1 MSLVPDHITLS
12 EDERALIRAVGKF
25 ARNELLPLDRAWDR
39 GEGCVDDIL
48 PKLAAMGLMN
58 LVVPTSEGGLGCA
71 YHTYAAI
78 IHELAVSSP
87 ATAVTIGVHTQ
98 VGDILERFA
107 GESIHSEVLTHWGS
121 ADNFAA
127 FCLSEAGAGSD
138 ASSAR
143 TTAVEVD
150 GGFRI
155 TGEKMWVTNG
165 LSARWFLTICKL
177 DDAANKDRFCA
188 LLVER
193 DSDGLAIDEIHG
205 KMGIRGSKTAVVNF
219 DNVFVATD
227 RLIGGK
233 DQGLEVA
240 LSSLGKSRV
249 GIAAQ
254 ASGISQA
261 CLTEMVSYAREREQ
275 FGQTIGKFQAVS
287 NMIADSGVE
296 LEASKSL
303 IWRAAVG
310 IDRGEFDRRATS
322 MAKLYASEA
331 ANRIAYRAVQVHGGT
346 GYVQEC
352 RVEQLYRDAR
362 ITSIYEGTSEVQRIV
377 IARELAK
384 N

>member
-1 MSLVPDHITLS
+1 MPLLPVHIKIS
-12 EDERALIRAVGKF
+12 DDEQALIGAVGEF
-25 ARNELLPLDRAWDR
+25 AQSQLLPLDRAWDR
-39 GEGCVDDIL
+39 GEGSIDDVL
-48 PKLAAMGLMN
+48 PQLAEMGLMN

-78 IHELAVSSP
+78 IHELAVYSP
-87 ATAVTIGVHTQ
+87 ATAVTIGVHSQ

-107 GESIHSEVLTHWGS
+107 GKSIHTDVLTHWGS
-121 ADNFAA
+121 AEHFAA
-127 FCLSEAGAGSD
+127 FCLSEAGSGSD
-138 ASSAR
+138 AASIS
-143 TTAVEVD
+143 TTAAEVD

-155 TGEKMWVTNG
+155 TGEKMWVSNG
-165 LSARWFLTICKL
+165 LAARWFLTLCKL
-177 DDAANKDRFCA
+177 DGAEEEDQFCA

-193 DSDGLAIDEIHG
+193 GEAGLTIDEIHG
-205 KMGIRGSKTAVVNF
+205 KMGIRGSRTAVVNF
-219 DNVFVATD
+219 DNVFVPTD
-227 RLIGGK
+227 RLIGDKG
-233 DQGLEVA
+233 QGLAVA

-254 ASGISQA
+254 ASGIAEA
-261 CLTEMVSYAREREQ
+261 CLTEMVSYARQREQ
-275 FGQTIGKFQAVS
+275 FGEPIGNFQAIQ
-287 NMIADSGVE
+287 NMIADSAVE
-296 LEASKSL
+296 LEAAKSL
-303 IWRAAVG
+303 IWRAAAG

-362 ITSIYEGTSEVQRIV
+362 ITSIYEGTSEVQRIL

-384 N
+384 L